1 MKEQPS
7 YPGPTEGVGFVPS
20 SLRPPTDVPV
30 FPENGTACDK
40 LYSLKQPRDSL
51 ADFPSSPIAQL
62 RSTNVCQAKP
72 SQGIQMVTPLPS
84 PPGRSW
90 HSCRNS
96 SPRSWLGVTSLS
108 GGNHPEAPGRAPDGG
123 RRDLGIHRTA
133 RQLDHS

>member
-62 RSTNVCQAKP
+62 RSTNACQAKP

-84 PPGRSW
+84 PPREVLAQLSQLQSEVLAGGDIPLWRE
-90 HSCRNS
+90 
-96 SPRSWLGVTSLS
+96 SP
-108 GGNHPEAPGRAPDGG
+108 
-123 RRDLGIHRTA
+123 
-133 RQLDHS
+133 